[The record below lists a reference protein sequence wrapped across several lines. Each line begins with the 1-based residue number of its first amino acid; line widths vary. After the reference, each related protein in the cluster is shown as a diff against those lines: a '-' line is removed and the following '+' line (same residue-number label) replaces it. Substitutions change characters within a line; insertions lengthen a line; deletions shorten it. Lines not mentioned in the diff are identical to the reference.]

1 MLQQQ
6 ITDDMKAAM
15 KSGDK
20 VRLGAIR
27 MLRSALKDKEI
38 ELIRPLTEEDVV
50 AVIAKL
56 IKQRK
61 DAASQYSDAGR
72 EELAEKELAEVT
84 VFEAY
89 LPEQMSEAEVEAV
102 VKQAIAESGAEGMK
116 DMGKVMGVIR
126 PKLQGKADMG
136 LVSSLVK
143 QLLQG

>member
-20 VRLGAIR
+20 VKLGAIR
-27 MLRSALKDKEI
+27 MLRAAMKDREI
-38 ELIRPLTEEDVV
+38 ELIRPLTEEDVI
-50 AVIAKL
+50 AVVSKL

-61 DAASQYSDAGR
+61 DAATQYSDAGR
-72 EELAEKELAEVT
+72 EELADKELAEVA

-89 LPEQMSEAEVEAV
+89 LPEQMSEAEVEAA
-102 VKQAIAESGAEGMK
+102 VKQAIIESGAEGIK

-126 PKLQGKADMG
+126 PKVQGKADMG
-136 LVSSLVK
+136 MVSALVK
-143 QLLQG
+143 KLLQG